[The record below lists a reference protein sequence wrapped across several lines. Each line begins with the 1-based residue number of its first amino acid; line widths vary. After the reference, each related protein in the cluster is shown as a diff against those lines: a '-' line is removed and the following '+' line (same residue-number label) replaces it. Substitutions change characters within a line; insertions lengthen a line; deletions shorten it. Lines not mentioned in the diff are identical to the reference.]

1 MTASIDETRS
11 FVDEEHGHEYD
22 VFPLGGGRCTEQHLT
37 YKSPRYL
44 RILLNNSVF
53 QDLQA

>member
-1 MTASIDETRS
+1 MTVSIDENEI
-11 FVDEEHGHEYD
+11 VCNEEHGHEYD

-37 YKSPRYL
+37 HKSPRYL